1 MVIRRAINGNT
12 GLSCIVG
19 EIDWDIGLESSP
31 VGQFNAS
38 VETTSVVET
47 ITSDFCNVVSTRKT
61 RMTSNNDICCCLDMT
76 SYHIQISH
84 GQTNLSLSKSA
95 W

>member
-84 GQTNLSLSKSA
+84 GQTNLS
-95 W
+95 